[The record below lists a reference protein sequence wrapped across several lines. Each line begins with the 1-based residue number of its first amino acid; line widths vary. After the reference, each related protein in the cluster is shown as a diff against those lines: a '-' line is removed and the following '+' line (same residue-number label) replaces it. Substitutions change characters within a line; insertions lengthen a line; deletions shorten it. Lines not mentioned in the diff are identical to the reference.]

1 MDSISLDAAE
11 VMTGI
16 SRRTL
21 WRRVAEGVLVSTEKD
36 ARGRTMLALDGLLG
50 SMQDCTGLTFSA
62 QNLAALC
69 QADAGNAQAQA
80 DVGAWLYAATAA
92 GNPPPPPSHAA
103 ALYWLHLAA
112 EQGNC
117 DAMHWLSTAAAQAH
131 TEQGNHE
138 ALMWLA
144 KAAAHGHRIAQAQM
158 QEMLDCA
165 VPRPAP

>member
-21 WRRVAEGVLVSTEKD
+21 WRRVAEGVLVSTDKD

-92 GNPPPPPSHAA
+92 GNPPPPESRCGPV
-103 ALYWLHLAA
+103 LAA
-112 EQGNC
+112 SGRRTGGLRCHALAEYRR
-117 DAMHWLSTAAAQAH
+117 STGPYRARQ
-131 TEQGNHE
+131 
-138 ALMWLA
+138 
-144 KAAAHGHRIAQAQM
+144 
-158 QEMLDCA
+158 
-165 VPRPAP
+165 P